1 MGLFDK
7 LTNKIFKETQKAV
20 DGILKP
26 ANKPAQ
32 TTAAGPIQ
40 TPAQAAAPV
49 QTATVATD
57 AERIY
62 DEDGHYEFN
71 DTFNRDTAYFRDII
85 QRNFADCVIEE
96 GVSISRFD
104 ASAHPKCTP
113 VTFLLTKGSK
123 TIAFFVMKLNQTNG
137 MPYRGAKKV
146 LRAAGIPNTHCIS
159 NYKNEEAY
167 VVNRIRAIL

>member
-7 LTNKIFKETQKAV
+7 LTDKIFKETQKAV

-26 ANKPAQ
+26 NKPAQ
-32 TTAAGPIQ
+32 STQTGPVQ
-40 TPAQAAAPV
+40 TPVQAAAPV

-62 DEDGHYEFN
+62 DEDGKYEFN

-85 QRNFADCVIEE
+85 QRNFADYVIEE

-113 VTFLLTKGSK
+113 VTFLLTKGTK
-123 TIAFFVMKLNQTNG
+123 TVAFFVMKVNQTAG
-137 MPYRGAKKV
+137 MPYRGAKQV
-146 LRAAGIPNTHCIS
+146 LRAAGIPSIHCIS

-167 VVNRIRAIL
+167 VVNRIRTIL

>member
-7 LTNKIFKETQKAV
+7 LTDKLFKETQKAV

-26 ANKPAQ
+26 NKPAAQ
-32 TTAAGPIQ
+32 SAAPGAIQ
-40 TPAQAAAPV
+40 TPVQAAPPV
-49 QTATVATD
+49 QTATVSTD

-104 ASAHPKCTP
+104 AAAHPKCTP
-113 VTFLLTKGSK
+113 VTFLLTKGTK
-123 TIAFFVMKLNQTNG
+123 TVAFFVMKLNQTNG
-137 MPYRGAKKV
+137 MPYVGAKRV
-146 LRAAGIPNTHCIS
+146 LRAAGIPSTHCIS

-167 VVNRIRAIL
+167 VVNRIRTIL